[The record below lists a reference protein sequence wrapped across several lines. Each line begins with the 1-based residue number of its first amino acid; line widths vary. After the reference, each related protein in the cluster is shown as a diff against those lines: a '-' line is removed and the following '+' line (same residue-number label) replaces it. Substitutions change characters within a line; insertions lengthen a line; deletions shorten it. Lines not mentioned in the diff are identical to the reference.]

1 MYCGKNDWEAY
12 ILIVWNLISSKVIKK
27 FEVFGM
33 L

>member
-12 ILIVWNLISSKVIKK
+12 ILIVQNLKSSKVIKK
-27 FEVFGM
+27 FEFLGM